1 MDPTLARHVAGT
13 ISRYE
18 PNPER
23 PAAYMAREPK
33 TMRDPGTAQW
43 DMEISTAD
51 FTQLK
56 LGFMAQ
62 EMEDKCSGNA
72 RIEFF
77 TWEKALGEHGEISVS
92 ERQAKKEA
100 EILCR
105 IHAHCKI
112 EQLPEYSPDIFWQED
127 TDDEDE
133 EVNKYKDT
141 SAQDSFDNIGPRSTL
156 GLFRYKGIAGPAFIQ
171 AD

>member
-62 EMEDKCSGNA
+62 EMEDKWSGRGGRHWSGREGRHLDTHHQELVEHPNLCA
-72 RIEFF
+72 
-77 TWEKALGEHGEISVS
+77 AL
-92 ERQAKKEA
+92 QAPA
-100 EILCR
+100 V
-105 IHAHCKI
+105 
-112 EQLPEYSPDIFWQED
+112 PGSNFSP
-127 TDDEDE
+127 
-133 EVNKYKDT
+133 
-141 SAQDSFDNIGPRSTL
+141 GR
-156 GLFRYKGIAGPAFIQ
+156 RH
-171 AD
+171 